1 MKKFFKT
8 LLSAAAVGFT
18 LFSFNAS
25 AAVDMT
31 DPYKMVDALAQK
43 TFSDLKANKDKLNDV
58 AFRKQL
64 IREDLM
70 PYVDTAYAAYSV
82 MGQYAKNATK
92 EERSAFTEAFGEYIV
107 ATYADALG
115 KYNNQ
120 ELVSP
125 AYEQVGAKETMVSTK
140 FLIREPQKQDLEVV
154 FKLRKNSK
162 TGEWKAFD
170 MVAEGISMLSA
181 KQSELTP
188 LIRTKGVAGVTS
200 LLKEHNESL
209 NTAPIGQTK

>member
-1 MKKFFKT
+1 
-8 LLSAAAVGFT
+8 
-18 LFSFNAS
+18 
-25 AAVDMT
+25 MT
-31 DPYKMVDALAQK
+31 DPYKMVDAVAQK

-82 MGQYAKNATK
+82 MGQYAKMPPKRNAAP
-92 EERSAFTEAFGEYIV
+92 SPEAFGEYIV

-170 MVAEGISMLSA
+170 MVAEGNQYA
-181 KQSELTP
+181 F
-188 LIRTKGVAGVTS
+188 
-200 LLKEHNESL
+200 
-209 NTAPIGQTK
+209 GQTVGVNSSYSY